1 MKRLT
6 LISAACI
13 FLFFGVTAASD
24 DIDEIKVMRNK
35 TKTKYN
41 KKISMYDAASKKDY
55 TGEWHLILAD
65 GNNHGTLI
73 IKKIGDTYYA
83 ELFGANHW
91 KGVGY
96 AYKDMLLFSFKYTNE
111 TDAGFVTFRLKS
123 PRELETR
130 SIDYDGTFRWQ
141 GVYTRPK

>member
-1 MKRLT
+1 MKRLS
-6 LISAACI
+6 LISAACV
-13 FLFFGVTAASD
+13 FLFFATAAAGD
-24 DIDEIKVMRNK
+24 DIKAMRDK
-35 TKTKYN
+35 TRYN
-41 KKISMYDAASKKDY
+41 KKISMYDGASKKDY

-65 GNNHGTLI
+65 GDNHGTLI

-83 ELFGANHW
+83 ELFGTNHW

-130 SIDYDGTFRWQ
+130 SIDHDGTFRWQ